1 MTQAY
6 QISDR
11 YVPKF
16 VNIRLLY
23 IFEIT
28 AGTLYTVHK
37 YKWEVGSQVTAAE
50 QVVEL

>member
-28 AGTLYTVHK
+28 AGTLFVHK